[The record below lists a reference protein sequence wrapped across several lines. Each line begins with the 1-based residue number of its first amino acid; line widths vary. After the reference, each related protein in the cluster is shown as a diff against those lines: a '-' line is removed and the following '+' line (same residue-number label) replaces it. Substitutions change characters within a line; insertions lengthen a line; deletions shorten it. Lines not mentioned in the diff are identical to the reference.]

1 MVAPRK
7 FNEVDELAEK
17 MAQSKA
23 IALIN
28 IEGIPSK
35 QFQIMRKNLAG
46 KAEVRI
52 SKNTLMARALD
63 KAGVKDLGGYIQGSA
78 GLVFTNLSPVKL
90 NRILKE
96 NRVSAY
102 AKEGDIAPRDIIVPA
117 GETSLAPGP
126 IISDLQ
132 NTGVKAKIEGG
143 KIVVTKDSVVV
154 KKGEVIDRMTANVLS
169 RLGVEP
175 MEIGV
180 DLSAVYE
187 DGLVYRRSVLDVDE
201 ETVLLNITS
210 AHQNAFNLALNA
222 GVINAETISPSLQK
236 AFSDSLNLALNAG
249 VINAE
254 TIKLSLL
261 KANRQML
268 SLALRIP
275 GAVDEDIKSLMGSVQ
290 VKEQDES
297 PVVEKKE
304 EIKDEK
310 SEEDIEEGAAAGLAS
325 LFG

>member
-7 FNEVDELAEK
+7 FKEVDELAEK

-63 KAGVKDLGGYIQGSA
+63 KAGIKDLKGCIQGSA
-78 GLVFTNLSPVKL
+78 GLVFTDLSPVKL
-90 NRILKE
+90 SRMLKE

-102 AKEGDIAPRDIIVPA
+102 AKEGDIASRDIIVPA
-117 GETSLAPGP
+117 GDTPLAPGP
-126 IISDLQ
+126 IIGDLQ
-132 NTGVKAKIEGG
+132 NAGVKAKIEGG
-143 KIVVTKDSVVV
+143 KIVVTKDSLVV
-154 KKGEVIDRMTANVLS
+154 KKGEVIDRMAANILS
-169 RLGVEP
+169 RLGIEP
-175 MEIGV
+175 MEIG
-180 DLSAVYE
+180 LELNAVYE
-187 DGLVYRRSVLDVDE
+187 EGLVYTGSILDVDE
-201 ETVLLNITS
+201 GTVLLDITS

-222 GVINAETISPSLQK
+222 GIINKETIKLSLQK
-236 AFSDSLNLALNAG
+236 AFSNSLNLALNAG

-254 TIKLSLL
+254 TIKISLSE
-261 KANRQML
+261 ANRQML

-275 GAVDEDIKSLMGSVQ
+275 DGLDDDIKSY
-290 VKEQDES
+290 
-297 PVVEKKE
+297 
-304 EIKDEK
+304 
-310 SEEDIEEGAAAGLAS
+310 
-325 LFG
+325 LFS

>member
-7 FNEVDELAEK
+7 FKEVDELAEK

-46 KAEVRI
+46 KVEVRI

-63 KAGVKDLGGYIQGSA
+63 KASVKDLEGYIQGSA

-102 AKEGDIAPRDIIVPA
+102 AKEGDIAPRNIIVPA
-117 GETSLAPGP
+117 GGTSLAPGP

-132 NTGVKAKIEGG
+132 NAGVKAKIEGG

-187 DGLVYRRSVLDVDE
+187 DGLVYGRSVLDVDE
-201 ETVLLNITS
+201 ETVLVDITS

-236 AFSDSLNLALNAG
+236 AFSDSLNLALNAD

-254 TIKLSLL
+254 TIKLSLS

-275 GAVDEDIKSLMGSVQ
+275 EGVDEDIKSLMGSVQ

-297 PVVEKKE
+297 PVIEKKE

-310 SEEDIEEGAAAGLAS
+310 SEEDSEEGAAAGLAS